1 MQLKAQRLRR
11 YEKRNKFYRQ
21 NVVLKTNAKKFYG
34 EIGKETINV
43 DDALSIEDSK
53 VFGRV
58 YGVKKKD

>member
-21 NVVLKTNAKKFYG
+21 NVVFKTNAKKFYG
-34 EIGKETINV
+34 EIGKEIINV

>member
-21 NVVLKTNAKKFYG
+21 NVVFKTNAKKFYG

-43 DDALSIEDSK
+43 DDALSVEDSK

>member
-1 MQLKAQRLRR
+1 MQLKAQKLRR

-21 NVVLKTNAKKFYG
+21 NVVFKTNAKKFYG

>member
-21 NVVLKTNAKKFYG
+21 NVVFKTSAKKFYG

>member
-21 NVVLKTNAKKFYG
+21 NVVFKTNAKKFYG

>member
-21 NVVLKTNAKKFYG
+21 NVVFKTNAKKFYG

-43 DDALSIEDSK
+43 DDAVSIEDSK

>member
-21 NVVLKTNAKKFYG
+21 NVVFKTNAKKFYG

-43 DDALSIEDSK
+43 DDALSIEDLK

>member
-1 MQLKAQRLRR
+1 MQLKAQRLKR

-21 NVVLKTNAKKFYG
+21 NVVFKTNAKKFYG

>member
-11 YEKRNKFYRQ
+11 CEKRNKFYRQ
-21 NVVLKTNAKKFYG
+21 NVVFKTNAKKFYG

>member
-11 YEKRNKFYRQ
+11 YEKRNKFYCQ
-21 NVVLKTNAKKFYG
+21 NVVFKTNAKKFYG
-34 EIGKETINV
+34 EIGKEIINV